1 VIDYEAAAENAM
13 RLIGA
18 TGIAG
23 GKPILLVGDE
33 HDRSAT
39 MAALSVISGVIPIN
53 LNIDLAQ
60 ALIDVSGIRVDPAT
74 IIAELHPH
82 TSLFLVERIQILMLP
97 QLRINALDVLTR
109 VARRRPIFASW
120 PGRLDNGR
128 LRYADHDH
136 PECLDEDA
144 SRALILDLST
154 NEGSAR

>member
-1 VIDYEAAAENAM
+1 M

-18 TGIAG
+18 TGMAG
-23 GKPILLVGDE
+23 GKPVLLVGVE
-33 HDRSAT
+33 HDRLAT
-39 MAALSVISGVIPIN
+39 MAALSVISGAIPIN

-60 ALIDVSGIRVDPAT
+60 PLIDASGIRVDPAT

-82 TSLFLVERIQILMLP
+82 TSLLLVDRIQILMLP

-109 VARRRPIFASW
+109 VARRRPICASW

-154 NEGSAR
+154 NEGSTR